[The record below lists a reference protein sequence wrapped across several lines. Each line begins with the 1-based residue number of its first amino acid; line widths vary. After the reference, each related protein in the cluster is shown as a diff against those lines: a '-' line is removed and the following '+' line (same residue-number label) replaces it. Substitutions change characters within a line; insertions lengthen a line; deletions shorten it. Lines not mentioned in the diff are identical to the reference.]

1 MANPSCSVLNILTFT
16 LKIKFLCGHVTGR
29 LICNAILHDSLQYH
43 AIASVTASTIHLK
56 LLHVNAVFFI
66 EDNLK
71 SFVRMVKG
79 TRKHGE
85 PAH

>member
-29 LICNAILHDSLQYH
+29 LICNAILHESLQYH
-43 AIASVTASTIHLK
+43 AIASATASTIHLK
-56 LLHVNAVFFI
+56 LLNAVFFI

-79 TRKHGE
+79 TRKHGK